1 MFSKPT
7 VRLFVILSLITVL
20 VMGGFVLLRYQAMAE
35 LISQSQNE
43 RSHEAAKRIA
53 LSVKPAIW
61 DIYNKE
67 FEPGYAEDVATAIV
81 DSEMATDFIAGIK
94 IFGNFGQ
101 LYVGRMKEQGQIV
114 TFDKHRHDPLWQ
126 EGEQGEPA
134 RLRYAIKSG
143 QVSIGHVEVLFS
155 NQQFMLSLKR
165 SLLIEVTQIIVIGL
179 IFIGSLFLIIR
190 RALLSP
196 LKALEINRKA
206 LDSLTEAVFVT
217 DPQGQLLEVNPAY
230 QQMTGFDVCSK
241 EQLYPAIK
249 FSGWPDG
256 HFDKVI
262 TSLLTNSDGWS
273 GEVTGFTA
281 AGHKFPG
288 WLSIN
293 RVGNKNS
300 TDSFVGI
307 LSDITDKKEAESRL
321 LSLAYLDTLTQ
332 VPNRH
337 SFISQLDVEISRSK
351 REGGSVGL
359 IYLDLDNFKWVNDRY
374 GHDTGDQLLVAVTK
388 KFKERLRDYDVLY
401 RIGGDEFTVIVTHFK
416 TEDDLASIGRDL
428 ARLACQ
434 QFNLD
439 GYSVKPGASVG
450 IAIYPRDASA
460 ASELITQA
468 DSAMY
473 LSKESGRGQVRFY
486 SSELNEL
493 RQKQQE
499 IEVRLKQAIN
509 QDLLALHYQPKADLS
524 REKIHFRSAEAL
536 IRWHDDGKAV
546 FYPDEFIPVA
556 EKSNLICE
564 LGYWVIRHACQQIKQ
579 WKLMGYNNMS
589 IAINLSPKQLR
600 DEGLFPFI
608 QQQIEQN
615 EILPGELE
623 LEITEHAVVE
633 DFLESVSRLNKLK
646 TLGISVTMDDFGTGY
661 SSLNYLKQLPIETM
675 KIDRTFI
682 GRLPGASEDRAI
694 VVAIFAMAQALG
706 LKVVAEG
713 VEELHQ
719 LEFLQDQGC
728 HMAQGYYFSPA
739 LPADK
744 FVSWMEEK
752 DPLVNK
758 KIDKRVNIKEANK
771 KHGA

>member
-1 MFSKPT
+1 MLNKPT
-7 VRLFVILSLITVL
+7 VRLFTILSLITVF
-20 VMGGFVLLRYQAMAE
+20 VMGGFVLIRYQATVD
-35 LISQSQNE
+35 LIATSQNE
-43 RSHEAAKRIA
+43 RSQEVAKRVA
-53 LSVKPAIW
+53 LAVKPAIW
-61 DIYNKE
+61 DIYNKAY
-67 FEPGYAEDVATAIV
+67 EPGYAEDVAIAIV
-81 DSEMATDFIAGIK
+81 DSEMGSDFITGIK
-94 IFGNFGQ
+94 VFGNFGQ
-101 LYVGRMKEQGQIV
+101 LYVGRIKEGGEITPFNKQRHNDYWDNLGQKV
-114 TFDKHRHDPLWQ
+114 
-126 EGEQGEPA
+126 
-134 RLRYAIKSG
+134 RYPVKSG
-143 QVSIGHVEVLFS
+143 MVSIGHVEVSFS
-155 NQQFMLSLKR
+155 NQQFMASLKQ
-165 SLLIEVTQIIVIGL
+165 SLLIEIVQIVVVGL
-179 IFIGSLFLIIR
+179 IFIGSLFLILR

-196 LKALEINRKA
+196 MKALEINRKT

-217 DPQGQLLEVNPAY
+217 DEQGNLLEVNPAY
-230 QQMTGFDVCSK
+230 QQMTGLSIYSNGHK
-241 EQLYPAIK
+241 QPAIK
-249 FSGWPDG
+249 FAGWPNG
-256 HFDKVI
+256 EFDKVI
-262 TSLLTNSDGWS
+262 QSLLLNSDGWS
-273 GEVTGFTA
+273 GEVTGLTA
-281 AGHKFPG
+281 QGKEFPA

-293 RVGNKNS
+293 RVENKS
-300 TDSFVGI
+300 SADSFVGI

-332 VPNRH
+332 IPNRH
-337 SFISQLDVEISRSK
+337 SFISQLDVEISRTK

-388 KFKERLRDYDVLY
+388 TFKERLRDYDVLY

-416 TEDDLASIGRDL
+416 TEDDLAAIGRDL
-428 ARLACQ
+428 SNLACQ
-434 QFNLD
+434 QFNLE

-450 IAIYPRDASA
+450 IAIYPRDASS

-473 LSKESGRGQVRFY
+473 QSKENGRGQVRFY
-486 SSELNEL
+486 SSELNEQ

-509 QDLLALHYQPKADLS
+509 QDLLALHYQPKADLTGGS
-524 REKIHFRSAEAL
+524 IHFSSAEAL
-536 IRWHDDGKAV
+536 IRWQDNGKAV

-579 WKLMGYNNMS
+579 WKLMGYEGMS

-608 QQQIEQN
+608 QQQIEDNGIQ
-615 EILPGELE
+615 PGELE

-633 DFLESVSRLNKLK
+633 DFLESVSRLNKLM

-661 SSLNYLKQLPIETM
+661 SSLNYLKQLPIDTM

-719 LEFLQDQGC
+719 LEFLQRQGC

-739 LPADK
+739 LPANE
-744 FVSWMEEK
+744 FLPWMEARNTE
-752 DPLVNK
+752 LQAGNNK
-758 KIDKRVNIKEANK
+758 AS
-771 KHGA
+771 